1 MSVKVNTL
9 SNEEI
14 RSIGDA
20 FGHYVYES
28 GESGLLCL
36 GKSREAISD
45 YICGYVRMAIRER
58 TLYSTSDD
66 HEAFISFK
74 RSDVKSD
81 AKAAMEVL
89 KTIPGAVDIKNTV
102 SIFPCKVFSTN
113 SACFCNKVIKL
124 TLG

>member
-74 RSDVKSD
+74 RSDVKSTWQTWSLSRHRCYIPRV
-81 AKAAMEVL
+81 ARTRVL
-89 KTIPGAVDIKNTV
+89 R
-102 SIFPCKVFSTN
+102 N
-113 SACFCNKVIKL
+113 SC
-124 TLG
+124 